1 MLEFIVMNSDK
12 LCLVAFVH
20 GCARLHQL
28 VVASDG
34 WCSARELQYLLLAV
48 IVVESSSLVAVSLES
63 LSQILILRPELVVAL
78 VNVDDI
84 TESALPCHGI

>member
-1 MLEFIVMNSDK
+1 MK
-12 LCLVAFVH
+12 Y
-20 GCARLHQL
+20 ARLQQL

-34 WCSARELQYLLLAV
+34 WCSARELQCLSLAV
-48 IVVESSSLVAVSLES
+48 IVVESTSLLAVSPES

-84 TESALPCHGI
+84 TESAFPCHGM